1 MTRSVCVIGNFDG
14 VHRGHQRVLAEAM
27 GDGGLPLVVLTF
39 WPHPLSVVRPDSAP
53 LLLADLASRIEL
65 LKQAGAHEVRVVTF
79 TSEVANMSPSQF
91 LERFVLPLNP
101 ARIVV
106 GKNFRFGHK
115 AAGDVS
121 TLAELGRGRFVVTPV
136 QLESLEGAVT
146 CSTLIR
152 EAIAHGEVELAAEH
166 LGRPFRSRGVVV
178 MGDQRGRELG
188 FPTANLRMPPEM
200 AVPEDGV
207 YAGYVTRLD
216 DPAAKPWPAA
226 ISVGSNPTFDGA
238 DRRVES
244 YVLDRT
250 DLELYGIEIAV
261 DFTVRLRGQ
270 VKFDGVEALIAQM
283 RLDVELARQL
293 L

>member
-1 MTRSVCVIGNFDG
+1 
-14 VHRGHQRVLAEAM
+14 M

-39 WPHPLSVVRPDSAP
+39 WPHPLSVVRPGAEP
-53 LLLADLASRIEL
+53 PLLADLASRIEL
-65 LKQAGAHEVRVVTF
+65 LKRAGAHEVRVVTF
-79 TSEVANMSPSQF
+79 TPEVARMSPAQF
-91 LERFVLPLNP
+91 LDRFVLPLNP
-101 ARIVV
+101 ARVVV
-106 GKNFRFGHK
+106 GENFRFGHK
-115 AAGDVS
+115 AAGDVG
-121 TLAELGRGRFVVTPV
+121 TLVELGRGRFVVTPV
-136 QLESLEGAVT
+136 PLEQLEGDVT

-152 EAIAHGEVELAAEH
+152 EAVVGGEVELAAEH
-166 LGRPFRSRGVVV
+166 LGRPFRCRGVVV
-178 MGDQRGRELG
+178 MGDQRGRQLG

-216 DPAAKPWPAA
+216 QPGAERWPAA

-270 VKFDGVEALIAQM
+270 VKFDGIDALIDQM
-283 RLDVELARQL
+283 RLDVDLARQFL
-293 L
+293 

>member
-1 MTRSVCVIGNFDG
+1 
-14 VHRGHQRVLAEAM
+14 M

-39 WPHPLSVVRPDSAP
+39 WPHPLSVVRPGSAP

-65 LKQAGAHEVRVVTF
+65 LKQSGAHEVRVVTF
-79 TSEVANMSPSQF
+79 TPEVAHMTPEQF
-91 LERFVLPLNP
+91 LERFVFPLNP

-106 GKNFRFGHK
+106 GENCRFGHK
-115 AAGDVS
+115 AAGDIG

-136 QLESLEGAVT
+136 PLETLEGSVT

-152 EAIAHGEVELAAEH
+152 QAIAQGEVELAAEH
-166 LGRPFRSRGVVV
+166 LGRPFRARGVVV

-188 FPTANLRMPPEM
+188 FPTANLRMSPEM

-216 DPAAKPWPAA
+216 DPQAAPWPAA

-261 DFTVRLRGQ
+261 DFTARLRGQ
-270 VKFDGVEALIAQM
+270 VKFDGVEALISQM
-283 RLDVELARQL
+283 RLDVELAREL